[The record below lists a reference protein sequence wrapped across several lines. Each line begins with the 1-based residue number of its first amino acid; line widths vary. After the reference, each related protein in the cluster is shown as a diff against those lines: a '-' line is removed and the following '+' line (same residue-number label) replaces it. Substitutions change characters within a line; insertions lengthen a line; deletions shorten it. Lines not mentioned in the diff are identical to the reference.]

1 MSTILKRGDKYQ
13 AQVCIAGQR
22 FAKTFAKLSDARR
35 WALARE
41 AEAEEGFARNSRAP
55 LSDAIERYRR
65 EVASYQAHCRHALA
79 VFGYLLSDPIAQLP
93 TYGVTSEDILGW
105 MERRRTVPSRATGK
119 IVTEATIRRQLEMIS
134 GFFSW
139 AVEQKLI
146 KVNPC
151 HGVKKPAES
160 DARERIA
167 SDDEIERLKIAAG
180 WEEGMI
186 PRTKTQRVCAAF
198 VLACLTGMRSGEMMR
213 IERSWIRGNV
223 LWIPME
229 ATKTEHFRKIAL
241 SDRARKILDDV
252 VSLGI
257 EPSIWGLSDGSRDSL
272 WRKIRDR
279 AGLGEVRDSQG
290 RLIEQALHFHDGR
303 ATFCTWAASP
313 GEDGAPRLDV
323 MSLARQTGHRSVKML
338 MRYYRPD
345 VSTFADR
352 LK

>member
-1 MSTILKRGDKYQ
+1 
-13 AQVCIAGQR
+13 
-22 FAKTFAKLSDARR
+22 
-35 WALARE
+35 
-41 AEAEEGFARNSRAP
+41 
-55 LSDAIERYRR
+55 
-65 EVASYQAHCRHALA
+65 
-79 VFGYLLSDPIAQLP
+79 
-93 TYGVTSEDILGW
+93 
-105 MERRRTVPSRATGK
+105 
-119 IVTEATIRRQLEMIS
+119 
-134 GFFSW
+134 
-139 AVEQKLI
+139 
-146 KVNPC
+146 
-151 HGVKKPAES
+151 
-160 DARERIA
+160 
-167 SDDEIERLKIAAG
+167 
-180 WEEGMI
+180 MI

-241 SDRARKILDDV
+241 SARARKILDDV

-290 RLIEQALHFHDGR
+290 RLIEHALHFHDGR

-345 VSTFADR
+345 VSTFSDR

>member
-1 MSTILKRGDKYQ
+1 MATFTQRGKKYQ
-13 AQVCIAGQR
+13 AQICVCGR
-22 FAKTFAKLSDARR
+22 RSAKTFDRLSDAKR
-35 WALARE
+35 WALEKETE
-41 AEAEEGFARNSRAP
+41 AHEGF
-55 LSDAIERYRR
+55 SDQSHVPFRDTIERYRS
-65 EVASYQAHCRHALA
+65 EVVSNQKHCRHALA
-79 VFGYLLSDPIAQLP
+79 VFGYLTSDAIADIP
-93 TYGVTSEDILGW
+93 TCDVTQKDMLDWI
-105 MERRRTVPSRATGK
+105 ERRRTIPSRATGK

-134 GFFSW
+134 GLFSW

-151 HGVKKPAES
+151 FGIKKPQES

-167 SDDEIERLKIAAG
+167 SEEEIERLKIAAD
-180 WEEGMI
+180 WDEGII

-198 VLACLTGMRSGEMMR
+198 LLSCLTGMRSGEMMR
-213 IERSWIRGNV
+213 IERSWIRGSV
-223 LWIPME
+223 LWIPLE
-229 ATKTEHFRKIAL
+229 ATKTAHFRKIAL
-241 SDRARKILDDV
+241 SDRALAILEDV
-252 VSLGI
+252 MALEL

-279 AGLGEVRDSQG
+279 AGLGEVRDSRG

-313 GEDGAPRLDV
+313 GPDGAPRLDV

-345 VSTFADR
+345 VASFAER

>member
-1 MSTILKRGDKYQ
+1 
-13 AQVCIAGQR
+13 
-22 FAKTFAKLSDARR
+22 
-35 WALARE
+35 
-41 AEAEEGFARNSRAP
+41 
-55 LSDAIERYRR
+55 
-65 EVASYQAHCRHALA
+65 
-79 VFGYLLSDPIAQLP
+79 
-93 TYGVTSEDILGW
+93 

-146 KVNPC
+146 KENPC
-151 HGVKKPAES
+151 RGVKKPAES
-160 DARERIA
+160 DARERVA
-167 SDDEIERLKIAAG
+167 NDEEIERLKIAAN

-198 VLACLTGMRSGEMMR
+198 VLSCLTGMRSGEMMR

-229 ATKTEHFRKIAL
+229 ATKTDHFRKIAL
-241 SDRARKILDDV
+241 SERARKILDDV

>member
-41 AEAEEGFARNSRAP
+41 AEAEEGFARGSRAP
-55 LSDAIERYRR
+55 LSAAIERYRS

-93 TYGVTSEDILGW
+93 TYAVTSEDILGW
-105 MERRRTVPSRATGK
+105 MERRRTIPSRATGK

-146 KVNPC
+146 KENPC
-151 HGVKKPAES
+151 RGVKKPAES

-167 SDDEIERLKIAAG
+167 SEDEIERLKIAAN

-257 EPSIWGLSDGSRDSL
+257 ERPFGGCLTGAETVSGERFVIVLVSARCATHRGVSSSRLCTSMTAAPPSARGRPPQA
-272 WRKIRDR
+272 KT
-279 AGLGEVRDSQG
+279 VR
-290 RLIEQALHFHDGR
+290 L
-303 ATFCTWAASP
+303 AS
-313 GEDGAPRLDV
+313 
-323 MSLARQTGHRSVKML
+323 MSCR
-338 MRYYRPD
+338 
-345 VSTFADR
+345 
-352 LK
+352 